1 MRGAEV
7 LERGE
12 YLRGGVLVM
21 EYLRGWKYLRGLEY
35 FRWGEYLRGL
45 EYSRG
50 GGGKYLRGE
59 WVLETPINLFD
70 LRCLKSKLCFF
81 FTF

>member
-12 YLRGGVLVM
+12 YLRGGSTCNGVLERM
-21 EYLRGWKYLRGLEY
+21 EVLE
-35 FRWGEYLRGL
+35 RIGVLK
-45 EYSRG
+45 RG